1 MGILLYS
8 NNNKFYASYKTW
20 NKIKSYLGIASL
32 KILYNQNNNSVEF
45 YETINYLLQNQETVY
60 FLNNLLLFYENN
72 MQNTHMLQGI
82 YDYIKQNKSSH
93 LYGSNESITFIN
105 SIDAIKPEL
114 NTDYVLNTYIDNIYD
129 IHKYSI
135 EHNCPVFIT

>member
-1 MGILLYS
+1 
-8 NNNKFYASYKTW
+8 
-20 NKIKSYLGIASL
+20 
-32 KILYNQNNNSVEF
+32 
-45 YETINYLLQNQETVY
+45 
-60 FLNNLLLFYENN
+60 
-72 MQNTHMLQGI
+72 MLQGI

-93 LYGSNESITFIN
+93 LYSSNESITFIN

>member
-93 LYGSNESITFIN
+93 LYSSNESITFIN

>member
-20 NKIKSYLGIASL
+20 NKIKSYLGIDSL

-93 LYGSNESITFIN
+93 LYSSNESITFIN